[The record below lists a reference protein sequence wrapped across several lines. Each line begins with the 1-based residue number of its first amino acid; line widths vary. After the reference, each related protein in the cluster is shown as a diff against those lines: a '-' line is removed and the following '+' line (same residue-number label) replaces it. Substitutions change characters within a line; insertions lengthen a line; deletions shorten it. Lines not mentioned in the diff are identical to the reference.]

1 MRLEVVFAAHAA
13 RNPDKEAL
21 VCGDRRVSYRGL
33 KQRIRAVAG
42 GLARH
47 GVGAGDAIV
56 LYLPNGIPF
65 VELLYAAFSLGARV
79 VPVTTRNTIRE
90 LKYFCEDSAAKIVVC
105 DDRSI
110 DGVRFILADVPG
122 LKAITTGTP
131 QGGFISYDDVTDGGF
146 ALPSISLDHDLA
158 MILYTSGTTGRPK
171 GVLLTHANILVNHGF
186 MNGTDWGI
194 NHVDRFL
201 VVSPL
206 AHRAGLGRLMNAM
219 TLGGTLVI
227 LPGFD
232 ADEIVATM
240 EREAITVFGMVPT
253 ICRMLLPTLELAPDK
268 ARTLR
273 LVAVTGEAFP
283 VELKKRFLA
292 LLPHTRLVSFFGM
305 TEAGAVSNL
314 SHEEQFSH
322 PQSVGR
328 AAPGVEVRVVS
339 PDGIDVADGM
349 VGELIVR
356 SGQPGA
362 FTVMKGY
369 LNRSEDTAK
378 ALVDGWFYTGDLGYR
393 DVDGYLYI
401 VDRKKDMILSGGF
414 NIYSKEVERTILEI
428 GGVVDAA
435 VIGIPDPE
443 FGEAVVAFVERNPNG
458 VTLTG
463 EQVIAHCREAIAG
476 YKKPRHVHFVDA
488 LPRNAVGKVLKH
500 QLAEQARALH
510 SEAKVTQG

>member
-21 VCGDRRVSYRGL
+21 VCGDRRVSYREL
-33 KQRIRAVAG
+33 KRRIREVAG
-42 GLARH
+42 GLARQ

-56 LYLPNGIPF
+56 LYLPNGVPF
-65 VELLYAAFSLGARV
+65 VELLYAAFSLGAKV

-110 DGVRFILADVPG
+110 DGVRSILADVPA
-122 LKAITTGTP
+122 LKAITIGAP
-131 QGGFISYDDVTDGGF
+131 QDGFISYDDVTDGSF
-146 ALPSISLDHDLA
+146 TLPSISLDHDLA

-194 NHVDRFL
+194 NHTDRFL

-240 EREAITVFGMVPT
+240 ECEAITVFGMVPT
-253 ICRMLLPTLELAPDK
+253 ICRMLLPTLEQVPDK

-283 VELKKRFLA
+283 VELKKRFLT

-339 PDGIDVADGM
+339 SDGIDVADGT

-393 DVDGYLYI
+393 DADGYLYI

-428 GGVVDAA
+428 GGVVDVA

-458 VTLTG
+458 TTLTG

-488 LPRNAVGKVLKH
+488 LPRNAIGKVLKH
-500 QLAEQARALH
+500 QLVEQARALH
-510 SEAKVTQG
+510 SETTQR